1 MVKFAI
7 LIASLHERKHLLDRL
22 LKVLYKQINDL
33 GRGNEIQ
40 VIVNLD
46 NRGKTTGRKRNEL
59 LEEARIR
66 GAQYIAFFDDDDL
79 PGPTYMKRN
88 MEGIEGG
95 FDCCSLLGQ
104 IYFSDKPGKPFH
116 HSIQYDHWYEDS
128 RTYFRNPNHLNCIK
142 LSCLESISFKDQI
155 FGEDAHYSIDIQ
167 NAGVLK
173 SQYNTEDVIY
183 HYFTGK
189 KALKMETEIFNKLM
203 RS

>member
-33 GRGNEIQ
+33 GKGNEIQ

-46 NRGKTTGRKRNEL
+46 NRQKTTGRKRNEL

-66 GAQYIAFFDDDDL
+66 GAQYIAFIDDDDAV
-79 PGPTYMKRN
+79 GATYVRRN
-88 MEGIEGG
+88 MEGIRGG
-95 FDCCSLLGQ
+95 FDCCSLMGQ
-104 IYFSDKPGKPFH
+104 IYFHGKPGKPFH

-142 LSCLESISFKDQI
+142 LSCLESIQFQEKN

-167 NAGVLK
+167 KAGVLK
-173 SQYNTEDVIY
+173 SEYNIEDMIY
-183 HYFTGK
+183 HYFCGK
-189 KALKMETEIFNKLM
+189 RDLKMETEIFNKLM

>member
-33 GRGNEIQ
+33 GKGNEIQ

-46 NRGKTTGRKRNEL
+46 NRQKTTGRKRNEL

-79 PGPTYMKRN
+79 PGPTYMIRN
-88 MEGIEGG
+88 MEGIKQGV
-95 FDCCSLLGQ
+95 DCCSLMGR
-104 IYFSDKPGKPFH
+104 IYFGPKSGNPFH
-116 HSIQYDHWYEDS
+116 HSIKYDHWWQDDILYY
-128 RTYFRNPNHLNCIK
+128 RCPNHLNAIK
-142 LSCLESISFKDQI
+142 LSCLETISFQEKN
-155 FGEDAHYSIDIQ
+155 FGEDAHYSLDIQ
-167 NAGVLK
+167 KAGLLK
-173 SQYNTEDVIY
+173 TEYDTKDIIY
-183 HYFTGK
+183 SYFTGK
-189 KALKMETEIFNKLM
+189 KDLKMETEIFNKLM

>member
-33 GRGNEIQ
+33 GKGNEIQ

-46 NRGKTTGRKRNEL
+46 NRQKTTGRKRNEL

-66 GAQYIAFFDDDDL
+66 GAQYIAFIDDDD
-79 PGPTYMKRN
+79 GVGATYMKRN
-88 MEGIEGG
+88 MEGIELGV
-95 FDCCSLLGQ
+95 DCNSLIGQ
-104 IYFSDKPGKPFH
+104 IYFSGKPGKPFH
-116 HSIQYDHWYEDS
+116 HSIQYKEWFETDKIYA
-128 RTYFRNPNHLNCIK
+128 RCPNHLNCVK
-142 LSCLESISFKDQI
+142 LDLIHDIPFPDKS
-155 FGEDAHYSIDIQ
+155 FGED
-167 NAGVLK
+167 GVQSYAMRDSGRLK
-173 SQYNTEDVIY
+173 NEYVINDVIY

-189 KALKMETEIFNKLM
+189 KDLKMETEIFNKLM